1 MRKVLLTLF
10 AVTLVFGLVLAL
22 GASDVAAMSSFKQ
35 LPSGMDN
42 CATCHTG
49 AGLKKIPDHTG
60 KTGTCESCHAK
71 PAPVPAPA
79 PAPAPKP
86 AAPAP
91 STTAPAVTAPK
102 PAPAPAPAVPKIV
115 KKNMDF
121 AVVGVVGGTKYTAKN
136 TLEVVIDNGHAYIKV
151 RDFVGLAGDY
161 LNITKF
167 SWDNDAKAVH
177 IATAVNHG
185 VLDTKKKAFEINGVE
200 IVPAQGA
207 KIINN
212 HAYVPIRAFVEALGG
227 TVQYDAKAGIT
238 ISVPKF

>member
-22 GASDVAAMSSFKQ
+22 DASDATAMSSFKS

-49 AGLKKIPDHTG
+49 AVLRKMPDHTG
-60 KTGTCESCHAK
+60 KTGTCESCHSK
-71 PAPVPAPA
+71 PAPAPA

-86 AAPAP
+86 TAPAP
-91 STTAPAVTAPK
+91 STTAPAVSAPK
-102 PAPAPAPAVPKIV
+102 PAAAPAPVVPKVV

-121 AVVGVVGGTKYTAKN
+121 TVVGVVGGTKYTAKN
-136 TLEVVIDNGHAYIKV
+136 TYEVVIDNGHAYIKV
-151 RDFVGLAGDY
+151 REFIGLAGGY
-161 LNITKF
+161 LNITNF
-167 SWDNDAKAVH
+167 SWDNNAKAVH
-177 IATAVNHG
+177 LATSVNHG
-185 VLDTKKKAFEINGVE
+185 VLHTKKKAFEINGVE

-212 HAYVPIRAFVEALGG
+212 HAYIPVRAFVEALGG
-227 TVQYDAKAGIT
+227 TVQFDAKTGIT
-238 ISVPKF
+238 IFVPKF